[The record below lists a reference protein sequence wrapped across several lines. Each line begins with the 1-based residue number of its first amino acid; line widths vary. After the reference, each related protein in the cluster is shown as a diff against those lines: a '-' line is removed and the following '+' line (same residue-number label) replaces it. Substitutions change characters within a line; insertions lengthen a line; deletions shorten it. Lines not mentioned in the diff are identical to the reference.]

1 MKHITFYLDFV
12 SPYAWL
18 AYERLPDAL
27 EGLSYSV
34 SYKPV
39 LLGALLQQHA
49 NPGPAGIAP
58 KRDWTYRH
66 VTWLGHA
73 QGTALQMPAR
83 HPFNP
88 LPLLRQALA
97 CSDDGCINRFVAGAL
112 LRHVWQGGHDALEG
126 LSYSV
131 SYKPVLLGALL
142 QQHANPGPAGIAPKR
157 DWTYRHVT
165 WLGHAQGTPLQM
177 PARHPFNPLPLLRQ
191 ALACSDDGCINRFVA
206 GALLRHVWQ
215 GGHDALDAE
224 RLRVLAEQ
232 LSEQVRPGQD
242 MHSDGP
248 KALLR
253 ANTEAAQ
260 AAGVFGVPAFEVD
273 GKLFWGLDGLPML
286 RAYLDGDAWFD
297 GPQWDAVTQVPSGLA
312 PAAKG

>member
-18 AYERLPDAL
+18 AYERLP
-27 EGLSYSV
+27 
-34 SYKPV
+34 
-39 LLGALLQQHA
+39 
-49 NPGPAGIAP
+49 
-58 KRDWTYRH
+58 
-66 VTWLGHA
+66 
-73 QGTALQMPAR
+73 
-83 HPFNP
+83 
-88 LPLLRQALA
+88 
-97 CSDDGCINRFVAGAL
+97 
-112 LRHVWQGGHDALEG
+112 DALEG

-215 GGHDALDAE
+215 GGQDALDAE

-232 LSEQVRPGQD
+232 LSEQIRPGQD
-242 MHSDGP
+242 MHSEAP

-286 RAYLDGDAWFD
+286 RAYLAGDAWFD
-297 GPQWDAVTQVPSGLA
+297 GPQWDAVALVPSGLA

>member
-1 MKHITFYLDFV
+1 MKRITFYLDFV

-18 AYERLPDAL
+18 AFERLPEVL

-34 SYKPV
+34 AYKPV
-39 LLGALLQQHA
+39 LLGALLQQHG

-73 QGTALQMPAR
+73 
-83 HPFNP
+83 
-88 LPLLRQALA
+88 
-97 CSDDGCINRFVAGAL
+97 
-112 LRHVWQGGHDALEG
+112 E
-126 LSYSV
+126 
-131 SYKPVLLGALL
+131 
-142 QQHANPGPAGIAPKR
+142 
-157 DWTYRHVT
+157 
-165 WLGHAQGTPLQM
+165 GTPLQM

-191 ALACSDDGCINRFVA
+191 SLACSDDGHINRFVA
-206 GALLRHVWQ
+206 GAVLRHVWQ
-215 GGHDALDAE
+215 GGHDALDAG
-224 RLRVLAEQ
+224 RLSALAAELAEQ
-232 LSEQVRPGQD
+232 IRPGQD
-242 MHSDGP
+242 AASDAP

-286 RAYLDGDAWFD
+286 RAYLDADPWFES
-297 GPQWDAVTQVPSGLA
+297 GQWEAAGQIGSGL
-312 PAAKG
+312 PPRG

>member
-73 QGTALQMPAR
+73 QGT
-83 HPFNP
+83 
-88 LPLLRQALA
+88 
-97 CSDDGCINRFVAGAL
+97 
-112 LRHVWQGGHDALEG
+112 
-126 LSYSV
+126 
-131 SYKPVLLGALL
+131 
-142 QQHANPGPAGIAPKR
+142 
-157 DWTYRHVT
+157 
-165 WLGHAQGTPLQM
+165 PLQM
-177 PARHPFNPLPLLRQ
+177 PARHPFNPLP
-191 ALACSDDGCINRFVA
+191 
-206 GALLRHVWQ
+206 LLRHVWQ

-242 MHSDGP
+242 MHSDGS

-286 RAYLDGDAWFD
+286 LASLAGDAWFD
-297 GPQWDAVTQVPSGLA
+297 CPQWHAVAQVPSGLA